1 MKAATP
7 GTCHFMTTWEEKFV
21 RFVAERWVFQGSDP
35 HDYTPR
41 VLLLSFGED
50 FISPLLERHEH
61 FGVLYAGDLGGR
73 RVGYIKVPPGTVIL
87 EGIMR
92 SLAFTRVDTVIGLGT
107 CGALQTGIECGD
119 VIIADS
125 AKAGDALSSHYGFE
139 YNQAVPADE
148 ALTGSLAGFSQ
159 RRGLPVHTGPIVTTG
174 AAFRETD
181 EQIES
186 WSQEGYLGVELEA
199 SALFALANWMDIR
212 ATIAL
217 MVTDSPVRRET
228 SEALRGPKRKAFIQ
242 ALVDYIGSPEL
253 A

>member
-1 MKAATP
+1 MKEAAP
-7 GTCHFMTTWEEKFV
+7 GTCNFMTTWEEKFV
-21 RFVAERWVFQGSDP
+21 RFMAERWVFQGSDP

-61 FGVLYAGDLGGR
+61 FGALYAGELGGR
-73 RVGYIKVPPGTVIL
+73 RIGYIKVPPGTVIL

-107 CGALQTGIECGD
+107 CGALQQEIDCGD
-119 VIIADS
+119 IIIAES
-125 AKAGDALSSHYGFE
+125 AKAGDALASHYGFE
-139 YNQAVPADE
+139 YGQQIPADSD
-148 ALTGSLAGFSQ
+148 LTASLTDFFQ

-181 EQIES
+181 EQITS
-186 WSQEGYLGVELEA
+186 WSQESYLGVELEA
-199 SALFALANWMDIR
+199 SAMFALAGFMDIR
-212 ATIAL
+212 STIAL
-217 MVTDSPVRRET
+217 MVTDSPIRREV

-242 ALVDYIGSPEL
+242 AFVDYVSSAEL

>member
-7 GTCHFMTTWEEKFV
+7 GTPHLMTAWEEKFV

-61 FGVLYAGDLGGR
+61 FGALYAGDLGGR
-73 RVGYIKVPPGTVIL
+73 RIGYIKVPPGTVIL

-107 CGALQTGIECGD
+107 CGALQREIECGD
-119 VIIADS
+119 AIIADS
-125 AKAGDALSSHYGFE
+125 AKAGDSLSRHYGFE
-139 YNQAVPADE
+139 YDQIIPADK
-148 ALTGSLAGFSQ
+148 ALSASLAGFFQ
-159 RRGLPVHTGPIVTTG
+159 RRSLPVHSGPIVTAG
-174 AAFRETD
+174 AAFRETEELID
-181 EQIES
+181 S
-186 WSQEGYLGVELEA
+186 WNRDGFLGVELEA
-199 SALFALANWMDIR
+199 SALFALADWMGIKS
-212 ATIAL
+212 TLAL
-217 MVTDSPVRRET
+217 MVTDSPIRQET
-228 SEALRGPKRKAFIQ
+228 SEALRGPKRKAFID
-242 ALVDYIGSPEL
+242 ALVDYVGSPEL